1 MAMISKLMV
10 ERFRGIN
17 NLKINNLNRI
27 NLFVGDN
34 NCGKTSVMEALQ
46 LFRTS
51 ELLGNIYTIARQ
63 RESIFWMNSN
73 SLYENFICMF
83 PHDGSNP
90 EIRVSGVC
98 NGKDM
103 AYSVKGKEKQILIDV
118 KELDRFFVRE
128 NMEWLA
134 TEPRTEEFDGTISYR
149 YGELVKE
156 EQMKINRLTGI
167 SGTPAS
173 ESDEFK
179 IIYISPFEHLK
190 GSVISQII
198 KNDGYKEICLKALQL
213 FDSEIEDM
221 MIVVV

>member
-1 MAMISKLMV
+1 MAIISRLTV
-10 ERFRGIN
+10 EKFRGIN
-17 NLKINNLNRI
+17 NLKIDNLNRI

-34 NCGKTSVMEALQ
+34 NCGKTSVLEALQ

-63 RESIFWMNSN
+63 RESMFWMNSN

-83 PHDGSNP
+83 PHDGSDLK
-90 EIRVSGVC
+90 IRVSGVC

-118 KELDRFFVRE
+118 KEMDRFFVRE
-128 NMEWLA
+128 NMDWLA
-134 TEPRTEEFDGTISYR
+134 AEPRTEEFAGAIFYR
-149 YGELVKE
+149 YGEILKE

-179 IIYISPFEHLK
+179 IIYVSPFEHLK

-198 KNDGYKEICLKALQL
+198 KMTATRR
-213 FDSEIEDM
+213 S
-221 MIVVV
+221 V